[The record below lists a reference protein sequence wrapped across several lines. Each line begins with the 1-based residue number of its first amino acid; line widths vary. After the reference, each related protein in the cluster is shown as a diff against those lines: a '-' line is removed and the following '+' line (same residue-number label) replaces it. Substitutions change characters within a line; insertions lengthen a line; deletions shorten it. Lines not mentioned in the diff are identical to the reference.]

1 MILDPT
7 VIPASDRSILV
18 QFGDEISED
27 LHHQVFLFTQSL
39 LASSHQ
45 AISNISPG
53 YSSVLVRL
61 HHQATLAEGMDT
73 IAAALKDGHPGDT
86 VLKRTIEIPV
96 CYEDEFGPDLGRV
109 LKHTGYDKEELIERH
124 TSGRYL
130 VYFLGFS
137 AGFPYIGGMDESLA
151 TPRLKTPRKA
161 VPAGSVGI
169 AGQQTGMY
177 PLSTPGGWNL
187 IGRTPLPLF
196 NRSDPKD
203 TAIRMGDRIRFRTV
217 GRAEFESLGQSQS

>member
-27 LHHQVFLFTQSL
+27 LHHQVFLFTQGL

-61 HHQATLAEGMDT
+61 HHKTTLAEGMDT
-73 IAAALKDGHPGDT
+73 IAAILKEEHPGDT
-86 VLKRTIEIPV
+86 ILQRTVEIPV

-109 LKHTGYDKEELIERH
+109 LKHTGYDKEELIKRH
-124 TSGRYL
+124 ASGRYL

-137 AGFPYIGGMDESLA
+137 AGFPYIGGMDASLA
-151 TPRLKTPRKA
+151 TPRLETPRKA

-169 AGQQTGMY
+169 AGQQTGIY

-187 IGRTPLPLF
+187 IGRPPLPLF
-196 NRSDPKD
+196 KRSNPKD
-203 TAIRMGDRIRFRTV
+203 SAIRMGDRIRFRTV
-217 GRAEFESLGQSQS
+217 GRAEFEGLAQPQS

>member
-27 LHHQVFLFTQSL
+27 LHYQVFLFTQGL

-61 HHQATLAEGMDT
+61 HHKTTLAQGMDT
-73 IAAALKDGHPGDT
+73 IEDVLKEEHPGDT
-86 VLKRTIEIPV
+86 IPQRTVEIPV

-124 TSGRYL
+124 TSGIYL

-137 AGFPYIGGMDESLA
+137 AGFPYILPDYVFNSSSIFINSHPSFL
-151 TPRLKTPRKA
+151 PYY
-161 VPAGSVGI
+161 I
-169 AGQQTGMY
+169 ACI
-177 PLSTPGGWNL
+177 LS
-187 IGRTPLPLF
+187 
-196 NRSDPKD
+196 
-203 TAIRMGDRIRFRTV
+203 AIQFLLLV
-217 GRAEFESLGQSQS
+217 YSYF

>member
-7 VIPASDRSILV
+7 IIPASDRSILI

-27 LHHQVFLFTQSL
+27 LHHQVFLFTQGL
-39 LASSHQ
+39 LAISHE

-73 IAAALKDGHPGDT
+73 IAAILKEEHPGDT
-86 VLKRTIEIPV
+86 IPQRTVEIPV

-124 TSGRYL
+124 TSGMYL
-130 VYFLGFS
+130 VYFMGFS
-137 AGFPYIGGMDESLA
+137 AGFPYIGGMDASLA
-151 TPRLKTPRKA
+151 TPRIETPRKA
-161 VPAGSVGI
+161 VPTGSVGI

-196 NRSDPKD
+196 NRLNPKN
-203 TAIRMGDRIRFRTV
+203 TAIRMGDRIRFHTV
-217 GRAEFESLGQSQS
+217 GRAEFESLGQS

>member
-7 VIPASDRSILV
+7 VILASDRSILV

-27 LHHQVFLFTQSL
+27 LHYQVFLFTQGL

-61 HHQATLAEGMDT
+61 HHQATMAEGMDT

-86 VLKRTIEIPV
+86 ILKRTIEIPV

-177 PLSTPGGWNL
+177 PLPTPGGWNL

-196 NRSDPKD
+196 NRSDPKN